1 MSYINRKTTPFSKFE
16 NLELLE
22 SYKNFPVY
30 MGCVDTPRD
39 EDLTE
44 DMSWYIDKFSGF
56 IQLNPLLPLDVVYA
70 KEHGSGKVG
79 KIWAEHHNKFC
90 EFLTQFN
97 LDNILEIGGL
107 HGILAQNYLNVF
119 PDTNWTIIE
128 PNPCTPKN
136 LNVNLIKGFFDE
148 KFNSDKAYEA
158 IVHSHVLEHI
168 YDLEPF
174 INQKSKVLKNGS
186 MLIFSIPNMEEMLKR
201 NYTNCLNFEHTCFI
215 TEPYIEHIFSKFKFK
230 LEKKEYFKQDHS
242 IFYAFKKNANTEE
255 KKLPLDLYKKNK
267 KIFLSFINSIKE
279 QVSHLNKSL
288 VDNNNS
294 VYLFGAHI
302 FSQYLINFGLE
313 EKMISCILDND
324 KSKHGNRLYGT
335 NLHCFCPT
343 VLKGQ
348 KNPIVILKAGIYN
361 KEIKKDILKNINPTA
376 IFI

>member
-79 KIWAEHHNKFC
+79 KIWSEHHNKFC

-215 TEPYIEHIFSKFKFK
+215 TEPYIEHIFSKFKFT

-242 IFYAFKKNANTEE
+242 IFYAFKKDANTEE

-279 QVSHLNKSL
+279 QVSNLNKSL

-324 KSKHGNRLYGT
+324 KNKHGKRLYGT
-335 NLHCFCPT
+335 NLHCFSPT
-343 VLKGQ
+343 VLKGK

-361 KEIKKDILKNINPTA
+361 KEIKKDILKKINPTA